1 MKHIILF
8 AAFTALFVVPTALL
22 ADAKTDNQVTLDH
35 QAILAMQ
42 GEYRVSFDFQET
54 IPLIKR
60 YGAKPAKRSG
70 GYETVI
76 VVEDSPTKIVL
87 QHILVADS
95 GWVTKHWR
103 QDWTYEAPSRFEFR
117 GKQTWIRV
125 PLSDAQTK
133 GKWTQCVYEVSDAP
147 RYCGTGAWVHDH
159 TGNATWTSDKTW
171 RPLPRREYSTRSDYD
186 VMMAVNR
193 HTITPWGWTHEQDNS
208 KFAFGRAHAKRDVQK
223 KDHTIVR
230 EHGLNSYRTMQRF
243 DFQPAYDYWDKT
255 KNYWATVRGIWD
267 KRLNEAAWLVV
278 DTDVDGMPIIEATF
292 KQADDIK
299 KGNSVAADDIRRA
312 ITDHTSVGDANR
324 MKRHAQKAYEKRLKD
339 EVAKKY

>member
-1 MKHIILF
+1 MKHTTV
-8 AAFTALFVVPTALL
+8 ASLFVLCLL
-22 ADAKTDNQVTLDH
+22 PLTLWADASSSSRLEADRK
-35 QAILAMQ
+35 AILTMQ
-42 GEYRVSFDFQET
+42 GEYRVSFDFEET

-60 YGAKPAKRSG
+60 YRAKPAKRSG

-87 QHILVADS
+87 QHILLADS

-103 QDWTYEAPSRFEFR
+103 QDWVYEAPSRFEFR
-117 GKQTWIRV
+117 GKQTWINV

-147 RYCGTGAWVHDH
+147 RYCGTGAWTYDQ

-186 VMMAVNR
+186 VMMAINR

-208 KFAFGRAHAKRDVQK
+208 KFAFGRSHAKRDVQQ

-230 EHGLNSYRTMQRF
+230 EHGLNSYRKMQRF

-255 KNYWATVRGIWD
+255 KGYWATVRKHWD
-267 KRLNEAAWLVV
+267 TRLGEAEWLVV
-278 DTDVDGMPIIEATF
+278 NTDVDGMPIIEATF
-292 KQADDIK
+292 KQADQIK
-299 KGNSVAADDIRRA
+299 KGETVSANDISDA
-312 ITDHTSVGDANR
+312 ITKHTSVGDANR
-324 MKRHAQKAYEKRLKD
+324 MKRHAQKAYDKRLKD
-339 EVAKKY
+339 EAAKKY